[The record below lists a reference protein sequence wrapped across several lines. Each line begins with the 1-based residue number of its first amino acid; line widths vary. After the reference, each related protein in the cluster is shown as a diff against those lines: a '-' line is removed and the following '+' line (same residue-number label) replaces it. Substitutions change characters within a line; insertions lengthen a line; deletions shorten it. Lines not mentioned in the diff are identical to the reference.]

1 MKLNPFAKKNPGYL
15 AGIKADHAR
24 IQKELADK
32 TSALQTA
39 RDELTNRQQDLA
51 DEEARFPHRHSRT
64 ETEIALH
71 RQVEAGQVQVGT
83 LEYTVRDL
91 QRELAKL
98 SGIVNASADLKEAKA
113 TLTGLRT
120 MRQGLQGHQAQLEGQ
135 SRKLK
140 ARIETME
147 ARQYA
152 DIERAGQ
159 AMISAESEEPIPES
173 VARTDTE
180 LRVAKTALAQLEQ
193 QIQTVKD
200 ELASLPEQLRDAM
213 AAFQRCRA
221 TVAEVE
227 MKEQV
232 HSMASIFAKASVTA
246 YLRNFQGA
254 PNKLEIEIPDD
265 AVEAIR
271 SELEA
276 EVMND

>member
-1 MKLNPFAKKNPGYL
+1 MKLNPFTKKSPGYL

-39 RDELTNRQQDLA
+39 RDELADRQQDLA
-51 DEEARFPHRHSRT
+51 GEEARFPHRHSRT

-83 LEYTVRDL
+83 LEYAVRDL
-91 QRELAKL
+91 QRELGLL
-98 SGIVNASADLKEAKA
+98 SGIVNAAEDLKEAKA

-120 MRQGLQGHQAQLEGQ
+120 ARQGLQGHHAQLEGQ

-140 ARIETME
+140 ARIETLE

-152 DIERAGQ
+152 DIERAGL
-159 AMISAESEEPIPES
+159 AMISAESEEPIPDS

-200 ELASLPEQLRDAM
+200 ELTSLPEQLRDAM

-232 HSMASIFAKASVTA
+232 HSLAAVFAKASVTA

-265 AVEAIR
+265 AVEAMR

-276 EVMND
+276 EVMDD

>member
-1 MKLNPFAKKNPGYL
+1 MKLNPFTKKSPGYL

-32 TSALQTA
+32 TSALQAA
-39 RDELTNRQQDLA
+39 RDDLADRQQDLV

-83 LEYTVRDL
+83 LEYAVRDL
-91 QRELAKL
+91 QRELGLL
-98 SGIVNASADLKEAKA
+98 SGIVNAAEDLKEAKA

-120 MRQGLQGHQAQLEGQ
+120 ARQGLQGHHAQLEGQ

-140 ARIETME
+140 ARIETLE

-152 DIERAGQ
+152 DIERAGL
-159 AMISAESEEPIPES
+159 AMISAESEEPIPDS

-200 ELASLPEQLRDAM
+200 ELTSLPEQLRDAM

-232 HSMASIFAKASVTA
+232 HSLAAVFAKASVTA

-265 AVEAIR
+265 AVEAMR

-276 EVMND
+276 EVMDD

>member
-1 MKLNPFAKKNPGYL
+1 MKLNPFTKKSSGYL
-15 AGIKADHAR
+15 AGIKTDHAR

-32 TSALQTA
+32 TSALQTV
-39 RDELTNRQQDLA
+39 RDELADRQQDLA

-83 LEYTVRDL
+83 LEYAVRDL
-91 QRELAKL
+91 QRELGQL
-98 SGIVNASADLKEAKA
+98 SGIVNAAEDLKEAKS
-113 TLTGLRT
+113 TLTGLRR
-120 MRQGLQGHQAQLEGQ
+120 MRQGLQDHQAQLEGK

-140 ARIETME
+140 DRIATLE

-152 DIERAGQ
+152 DIERAGL
-159 AMISAESEEPIPES
+159 AMISAESEEPIPDS

-200 ELASLPEQLRDAM
+200 ELTSLPEQLRDAM

-232 HSMASIFAKASVTA
+232 HSLAAVFAKASVTA
-246 YLRNFQGA
+246 YLRNFQGV

-265 AVEAIR
+265 VVDAVR

-276 EVMND
+276 EALDS

>member
-1 MKLNPFAKKNPGYL
+1 MKLNPFTKKSPGYL
-15 AGIKADHAR
+15 AGIKADHVR

-39 RDELTNRQQDLA
+39 RDELADRQQDLA

-64 ETEIALH
+64 ETEIALN

-83 LEYTVRDL
+83 LEYAVRDL
-91 QRELAKL
+91 QRELGQL
-98 SGIVNASADLKEAKA
+98 SGIVNASADLKEAKN

-140 ARIETME
+140 ARIETLE

-152 DIERAGQ
+152 DIERAGL
-159 AMISAESEEPIPES
+159 AMIFAESEESIPES

-200 ELASLPEQLRDAM
+200 ELASLPEQLREAM
-213 AAFQRCRA
+213 QAFQRCRA

-232 HSMASIFAKASVTA
+232 HSLAAVFAKASVTA
-246 YLRNFQGA
+246 YLTNFQGA

-271 SELEA
+271 RELEA
-276 EVMND
+276 EVMDD

>member
-1 MKLNPFAKKNPGYL
+1 MKLNPFAKKSPGYL

-32 TSALQTA
+32 ASALQTA
-39 RDELTNRQQDLA
+39 RDELAERQQDLA

-83 LEYTVRDL
+83 LEYAVRDL
-91 QRELAKL
+91 QRELGLL
-98 SGIVNASADLKEAKA
+98 SGIVNAAEDLKEAKA

-120 MRQGLQGHQAQLEGQ
+120 ARQGLQGHHAQLEGQ

-140 ARIETME
+140 ARIETLE

-152 DIERAGQ
+152 DIERAGL
-159 AMISAESEEPIPES
+159 AMISAESEEPIPDS

-200 ELASLPEQLRDAM
+200 ELTSLPEQLRDAM

-232 HSMASIFAKASVTA
+232 HSLAAVFAKASVTA

-265 AVEAIR
+265 AVEAMR

-276 EVMND
+276 EVMDD

>member
-1 MKLNPFAKKNPGYL
+1 MKLNPFAKKTPGYL

-32 TSALQTA
+32 TTALQTA
-39 RDELTNRQQDLA
+39 RDELTDRQHDLV

-83 LEYTVRDL
+83 LEYAVRDL
-91 QRELAKL
+91 QRELSQL

-120 MRQGLQGHQAQLEGQ
+120 VRQGLQGHQAQLEGQ

-140 ARIETME
+140 ARIETLE

-152 DIERAGQ
+152 DIERAGL
-159 AMISAESEEPIPES
+159 AMISAESEEPIPDS

-200 ELASLPEQLRDAM
+200 ELTSLPEQLRDAM

-232 HSMASIFAKASVTA
+232 HSLAAVFAKASVTA

-265 AVEAIR
+265 VVEVIR
-271 SELEA
+271 SELAA
-276 EVMND
+276 EVMDD

>member
-1 MKLNPFAKKNPGYL
+1 MKLNPFTKKSPGYL

-39 RDELTNRQQDLA
+39 RDELADKQQDLA

-83 LEYTVRDL
+83 LEYAVRDL
-91 QRELAKL
+91 QRELGLL
-98 SGIVNASADLKEAKA
+98 SGIVNAAEDLKEAKA

-120 MRQGLQGHQAQLEGQ
+120 ARQGLQGHHAQLEGQ

-140 ARIETME
+140 ARIETLE

-152 DIERAGQ
+152 DIERAGL
-159 AMISAESEEPIPES
+159 AMISAESEEPIPDS

-200 ELASLPEQLRDAM
+200 ELTSLPEQLRDAM

-232 HSMASIFAKASVTA
+232 HSLAAVFAKASVTA

-265 AVEAIR
+265 AVEAMR

-276 EVMND
+276 EVMDD

>member
-1 MKLNPFAKKNPGYL
+1 MKLNPFTKKSPGYL

-39 RDELTNRQQDLA
+39 RDELADRQQDLA

-83 LEYTVRDL
+83 LEYAVRDL
-91 QRELAKL
+91 QRELGLL
-98 SGIVNASADLKEAKA
+98 SGIVNAAEDLKEAKA

-120 MRQGLQGHQAQLEGQ
+120 ARQGLQGHHAQLEGQ

-140 ARIETME
+140 ARIETLE

-152 DIERAGQ
+152 DIERAGL
-159 AMISAESEEPIPES
+159 AMISAESEEPIPDS

-200 ELASLPEQLRDAM
+200 ELTSLPEQLRDAM

-232 HSMASIFAKASVTA
+232 HSLAAVFAKASVTA

-265 AVEAIR
+265 AVEAMR
-271 SELEA
+271 RELEA
-276 EVMND
+276 EVMDD

>member
-1 MKLNPFAKKNPGYL
+1 MKLNPFAKKSPGYL

-39 RDELTNRQQDLA
+39 RDELADRQQDLA

-83 LEYTVRDL
+83 LEYAVRDL
-91 QRELAKL
+91 QRELGQL
-98 SGIVNASADLKEAKA
+98 SGIVNASTDLKEAKN

-140 ARIETME
+140 ARIETLE

-152 DIERAGQ
+152 DIERAGL

-232 HSMASIFAKASVTA
+232 HSLAAVFAKASVTA

-276 EVMND
+276 EVMDD

>member
-1 MKLNPFAKKNPGYL
+1 MKLNPFTKKSPGYL

-39 RDELTNRQQDLA
+39 RDELADRQQDLA

-83 LEYTVRDL
+83 LEYAVRDL
-91 QRELAKL
+91 QRELGLL
-98 SGIVNASADLKEAKA
+98 SGIVNAAEDLKEAKA

-120 MRQGLQGHQAQLEGQ
+120 ARQGLQGHHAQLEGQ

-140 ARIETME
+140 ARIETLE

-152 DIERAGQ
+152 DIERAGL
-159 AMISAESEEPIPES
+159 AMISAESEEPIPDS

-200 ELASLPEQLRDAM
+200 ELTSLPEQLRDAM

-232 HSMASIFAKASVTA
+232 YSLAAVFAKASVTA

-265 AVEAIR
+265 AVEAMR

-276 EVMND
+276 EVMDD

>member
-1 MKLNPFAKKNPGYL
+1 MKLNPFTKKSPGYL

-39 RDELTNRQQDLA
+39 RDELADRQQDLA

-83 LEYTVRDL
+83 LEYAVCDL
-91 QRELAKL
+91 QRELGLL
-98 SGIVNASADLKEAKA
+98 SGIVNAAEDLKEAKA

-120 MRQGLQGHQAQLEGQ
+120 ARQGLQGHHAQLEGQ

-140 ARIETME
+140 ARIETLE

-152 DIERAGQ
+152 DIERAGL
-159 AMISAESEEPIPES
+159 AMISAESEEPIPDS

-200 ELASLPEQLRDAM
+200 ELTSLPEQLRDAM

-232 HSMASIFAKASVTA
+232 HSLAAVFAKASVTA

-276 EVMND
+276 EVMDD

>member
-1 MKLNPFAKKNPGYL
+1 MKLNPFAKKSPGYL
-15 AGIKADHAR
+15 VGIKADHAR

-39 RDELTNRQQDLA
+39 RDELADRQQDLA

-83 LEYTVRDL
+83 LEYAVRDL
-91 QRELAKL
+91 QRELGQL
-98 SGIVNASADLKEAKA
+98 SGIVNASTDLKEAKA

-120 MRQGLQGHQAQLEGQ
+120 MRQGLQDHQAQLEEK

-140 ARIETME
+140 DRIASLE

-180 LRVAKTALAQLEQ
+180 IRIAKTALAQLEQ

-213 AAFQRCRA
+213 QAFQRCRA

-232 HSMASIFAKASVTA
+232 HSIASIFAKASVTA

-276 EVMND
+276 EVMDD

>member
-1 MKLNPFAKKNPGYL
+1 MKLNPFAKKSPGYL

-24 IQKELADK
+24 IQKELMDK

-39 RDELTNRQQDLA
+39 RDELADRQQDLA
-51 DEEARFPHRHSRT
+51 GEEARFPHRHSRT

-83 LEYTVRDL
+83 LEYAVRDL

-98 SGIVNASADLKEAKA
+98 SGIVNASTDLKEAKT

-135 SRKLK
+135 SGKLK
-140 ARIETME
+140 ARIETLE

-152 DIERAGQ
+152 DIERAGL
-159 AMISAESEEPIPES
+159 AMISAESEEPIPDS

-213 AAFQRCRA
+213 QAFQRCRA

-276 EVMND
+276 EVMDD

>member
-1 MKLNPFAKKNPGYL
+1 MKLNPFTKKSPGYL

-32 TSALQTA
+32 TSALQSA
-39 RDELTNRQQDLA
+39 RDDLADRQQDLV

-83 LEYTVRDL
+83 LEYAVRDL
-91 QRELAKL
+91 QRELSQL

-120 MRQGLQGHQAQLEGQ
+120 VRQGLQGHQAQLEGQ

-140 ARIETME
+140 ARIETLE

-152 DIERAGQ
+152 DIERAGL
-159 AMISAESEEPIPES
+159 AMISAESEEPIPDS

-213 AAFQRCRA
+213 QAFQRCRA

-232 HSMASIFAKASVTA
+232 HSLAAVFAKASVTA

-276 EVMND
+276 EVMDD

>member
-1 MKLNPFAKKNPGYL
+1 MKLNPFTKKSPGYL

-39 RDELTNRQQDLA
+39 RDELADRQQDLA

-83 LEYTVRDL
+83 LEYAVCDL
-91 QRELAKL
+91 QRELGLL
-98 SGIVNASADLKEAKA
+98 SGIVNAAEDLKEAKA

-120 MRQGLQGHQAQLEGQ
+120 ARQGLQGHHAQLEGQ

-140 ARIETME
+140 ARIETLE

-152 DIERAGQ
+152 DIERAGL
-159 AMISAESEEPIPES
+159 AMISAESEEPIPDS
-173 VARTDTE
+173 VARTDIE

-200 ELASLPEQLRDAM
+200 ELTSLPEQLRDAM

-232 HSMASIFAKASVTA
+232 HSLAAVFAKASVTA

-265 AVEAIR
+265 AVEAMR

-276 EVMND
+276 EVMDD

>member
-1 MKLNPFAKKNPGYL
+1 MKLNPFAKKSPGYL

-24 IQKELADK
+24 IQKELMDK

-39 RDELTNRQQDLA
+39 RDELADRQQDLA
-51 DEEARFPHRHSRT
+51 GEEARFPHRHSRT

-83 LEYTVRDL
+83 LEYAVRDL
-91 QRELAKL
+91 QRELGQL
-98 SGIVNASADLKEAKA
+98 SDIVNASTDLKEAKT

-135 SRKLK
+135 SGKLK
-140 ARIETME
+140 ARIETLE

-152 DIERAGQ
+152 DIERAGL

-200 ELASLPEQLRDAM
+200 KLASLPAQLSDAM
-213 AAFQRCRA
+213 AEFQRCRV

-276 EVMND
+276 EVMDD

>member
-1 MKLNPFAKKNPGYL
+1 MKLNPFTKKSPGYL

-39 RDELTNRQQDLA
+39 RDELADRQQDLA

-83 LEYTVRDL
+83 LEYAVRDL
-91 QRELAKL
+91 QRELGLL
-98 SGIVNASADLKEAKA
+98 SGIVNAAEDLKEAKA

-120 MRQGLQGHQAQLEGQ
+120 ARQGLQGHHAQLEGQ

-140 ARIETME
+140 ARIETLE

-152 DIERAGQ
+152 DIERAGL
-159 AMISAESEEPIPES
+159 AMISAESEEPIPDS

-200 ELASLPEQLRDAM
+200 ELTSLPEQLRDAM

-232 HSMASIFAKASVTA
+232 HSLAAVFAKASVTA

-276 EVMND
+276 EVMDD

>member
-1 MKLNPFAKKNPGYL
+1 MKLNPFTKKSPGYL

-39 RDELTNRQQDLA
+39 RDELADRQQDLA

-83 LEYTVRDL
+83 LEYAVRDL
-91 QRELAKL
+91 QRELGLL
-98 SGIVNASADLKEAKA
+98 SGIVNAAEDLKEAKA

-120 MRQGLQGHQAQLEGQ
+120 ARQGLQGHHAQLEGQ

-140 ARIETME
+140 ARIETLE

-152 DIERAGQ
+152 DIERAGL
-159 AMISAESEEPIPES
+159 AMISAESEEPIPDS

-200 ELASLPEQLRDAM
+200 ELTSLPEQLRDAM

-232 HSMASIFAKASVTA
+232 HSLAAVFAKASVTA

-265 AVEAIR
+265 AVEAMR

-276 EVMND
+276 EVMDD

>member
-1 MKLNPFAKKNPGYL
+1 MKLNPFAKKSPGYL

-24 IQKELADK
+24 IQKELMDK

-39 RDELTNRQQDLA
+39 RDELADRQQDLA

-83 LEYTVRDL
+83 LEYAVCDL
-91 QRELAKL
+91 QRELGLL
-98 SGIVNASADLKEAKA
+98 SGIVNAAEDLKEAKA

-120 MRQGLQGHQAQLEGQ
+120 ARQGLQGHHAQLEGQ

-140 ARIETME
+140 ARIETLE

-152 DIERAGQ
+152 DIERAGL
-159 AMISAESEEPIPES
+159 AMISAESEEPIPDS

-200 ELASLPEQLRDAM
+200 ELTSLPEQLRDAM

-232 HSMASIFAKASVTA
+232 HSLAAVFAKASVTA

-265 AVEAIR
+265 AVEAMR

-276 EVMND
+276 EVMDD

>member
-1 MKLNPFAKKNPGYL
+1 MKLNPFTKKSPGYL

-39 RDELTNRQQDLA
+39 RDELADRQQDLA

-83 LEYTVRDL
+83 LEYAVRDL
-91 QRELAKL
+91 QRELGQL
-98 SGIVNASADLKEAKA
+98 SDIVNASTDLKEAKN

-120 MRQGLQGHQAQLEGQ
+120 VRQGLQGHQAQLEGQ

-140 ARIETME
+140 ARIETLE

-152 DIERAGQ
+152 DIERAGL

-200 ELASLPEQLRDAM
+200 ELANLPEQLREAM
-213 AAFQRCRA
+213 QAFQRCLA

-232 HSMASIFAKASVTA
+232 HSLAAVFAKASVTA

-265 AVEAIR
+265 AVEAMR
-271 SELEA
+271 RELEA
-276 EVMND
+276 EVMDD

>member
-1 MKLNPFAKKNPGYL
+1 MKLNPFTKKSPGYL

-32 TSALQTA
+32 TSALQSA
-39 RDELTNRQQDLA
+39 RNELADRQQDLA

-83 LEYTVRDL
+83 LEYAVRDL
-91 QRELAKL
+91 QRELGLL
-98 SGIVNASADLKEAKA
+98 SGIVNAAEDLKEAKA

-120 MRQGLQGHQAQLEGQ
+120 ARQGLQGHHAQLEGQ

-140 ARIETME
+140 ARIETLE

-152 DIERAGQ
+152 DIERAGL
-159 AMISAESEEPIPES
+159 AMISAESEEPIPDS

-200 ELASLPEQLRDAM
+200 ELTSLPEQLRDAM

-232 HSMASIFAKASVTA
+232 HSLAAVFAKASVTA

-265 AVEAIR
+265 AVEAMR

-276 EVMND
+276 EVMDD

>member
-1 MKLNPFAKKNPGYL
+1 MKLNPFTKKSPGYL

-39 RDELTNRQQDLA
+39 RDELADRQQDLA

-83 LEYTVRDL
+83 LEYAVRDL

-98 SGIVNASADLKEAKA
+98 SGIVNAAEDLKEAKA

-120 MRQGLQGHQAQLEGQ
+120 ARQGLQDHQAQLERK
-135 SRKLK
+135 SRKLND
-140 ARIETME
+140 RIVALE

-159 AMISAESEEPIPES
+159 AMASESEEPIPDS

-193 QIQTVKD
+193 QIQTVKN

-213 AAFQRCRA
+213 QAFKRCRA

-232 HSMASIFAKASVTA
+232 HSLAAVFAKASVSA
-246 YLRNFQGA
+246 YLRNFHGA

-265 AVEAIR
+265 VVEAIR
-271 SELEA
+271 SELET
-276 EVMND
+276 EVMDD

>member
-1 MKLNPFAKKNPGYL
+1 MKLNPFTKKSPGYL

-39 RDELTNRQQDLA
+39 RDELADRQQDLA

-64 ETEIALH
+64 ETEIALY

-83 LEYTVRDL
+83 LEYAVRDL

-140 ARIETME
+140 ARIETLE

-152 DIERAGQ
+152 DIERAGL
-159 AMISAESEEPIPES
+159 AMISAESEEPIPDS

-200 ELASLPEQLRDAM
+200 ELTSLPEQLRDAM

-232 HSMASIFAKASVTA
+232 HSLAAVFAKASVTA

-265 AVEAIR
+265 AVEAMR
-271 SELEA
+271 RELEA
-276 EVMND
+276 EVMDD

>member
-1 MKLNPFAKKNPGYL
+1 MKLNLFAKKTPGYL
-15 AGIKADHAR
+15 AGIKADHAH

-39 RDELTNRQQDLA
+39 RDELADRQQDLA

-71 RQVEAGQVQVGT
+71 RQVEAGQVQIGM
-83 LEYTVRDL
+83 LEYAVRDL

-98 SGIVNASADLKEAKA
+98 SGIVNASADLKEVKA

-140 ARIETME
+140 ARIETLE

-152 DIERAGQ
+152 DIERAGL
-159 AMISAESEEPIPES
+159 AMISAESEEPIPDS

-200 ELASLPEQLRDAM
+200 ELTSLPEQLRDAM

-232 HSMASIFAKASVTA
+232 HSMAAVFAKASVSA

>member
-1 MKLNPFAKKNPGYL
+1 MKLNPFTKKSPGYL

-39 RDELTNRQQDLA
+39 RDELADRQQDLA

-83 LEYTVRDL
+83 LEYAVCDL
-91 QRELAKL
+91 QRELGLL
-98 SGIVNASADLKEAKA
+98 SGIVNAAEDLKEAKA

-120 MRQGLQGHQAQLEGQ
+120 ARQGLQGHHAQLEGQ

-140 ARIETME
+140 ARIETLE

-152 DIERAGQ
+152 DIERAGL
-159 AMISAESEEPIPES
+159 AMISAESEEPIPDS

-200 ELASLPEQLRDAM
+200 ELTSLPEQLRDAM

-232 HSMASIFAKASVTA
+232 HSLAAVFAKASVTA

-265 AVEAIR
+265 AVEAMR

-276 EVMND
+276 EVMDD

>member
-1 MKLNPFAKKNPGYL
+1 MKLNPFTKKSSGYL

-39 RDELTNRQQDLA
+39 RDELADRQQDLA
-51 DEEARFPHRHSRT
+51 GEEARFPHRHSRT

-83 LEYTVRDL
+83 LEYAVRDL

-98 SGIVNASADLKEAKA
+98 SGIVNASTDLKEAKT

-135 SRKLK
+135 SGKLK
-140 ARIETME
+140 ARIETLE

-152 DIERAGQ
+152 DIERAGL
-159 AMISAESEEPIPES
+159 AMISAESEEPIPDS

-213 AAFQRCRA
+213 QAFQRCRA

-271 SELEA
+271 RELEA
-276 EVMND
+276 EVMDD

>member
-1 MKLNPFAKKNPGYL
+1 MKLNPFAKKSPGYL

-24 IQKELADK
+24 IQKELMDK

-39 RDELTNRQQDLA
+39 RDELADRQQDLA
-51 DEEARFPHRHSRT
+51 GEEARFPHRHSRT

-83 LEYTVRDL
+83 LEYAVRDL

-98 SGIVNASADLKEAKA
+98 SGIVNASTDLKEAKT

-135 SRKLK
+135 SGKLK
-140 ARIETME
+140 ARIETLE

-152 DIERAGQ
+152 DIERAGL

-200 ELASLPEQLRDAM
+200 KLASLPAQLSDAM
-213 AAFQRCRA
+213 AEFQRCRV

-276 EVMND
+276 EVMDD

>member
-1 MKLNPFAKKNPGYL
+1 MKLNPFAKKSPGYL

-24 IQKELADK
+24 IQKELMDK

-39 RDELTNRQQDLA
+39 RDELADRQQDLA
-51 DEEARFPHRHSRT
+51 GEEARFPHRHSRT

-83 LEYTVRDL
+83 LEYAVRDL

-98 SGIVNASADLKEAKA
+98 SGIVNASTDLKEAKT

-135 SRKLK
+135 SGKLK
-140 ARIETME
+140 ARIETLE

-152 DIERAGQ
+152 DIERAGL

-200 ELASLPEQLRDAM
+200 KLASLPAQLSDAM
-213 AAFQRCRA
+213 AEFQRCRA

-276 EVMND
+276 EVMDD

>member
-1 MKLNPFAKKNPGYL
+1 MKLNPFTKKSPGYL

-39 RDELTNRQQDLA
+39 RDELADRQQDLA

-64 ETEIALH
+64 ETEIALY

-83 LEYTVRDL
+83 LEYSVRDL

-113 TLTGLRT
+113 SLTGLRT
-120 MRQGLQGHQAQLEGQ
+120 VRQGLQGHQAQLEEQ

-140 ARIETME
+140 ARIETLE

-152 DIERAGQ
+152 DIERAGL
-159 AMISAESEEPIPES
+159 AMISAESEEPIPDS

-180 LRVAKTALAQLEQ
+180 LRIAKTALAQLEQ

-232 HSMASIFAKASVTA
+232 HSLAAVFAKASVSA

-271 SELEA
+271 RELEA
-276 EVMND
+276 EVMDD

>member
-1 MKLNPFAKKNPGYL
+1 MKLNPFTKKSPGYL

-32 TSALQTA
+32 TSALQAA
-39 RDELTNRQQDLA
+39 RDDLADRQQDLV

-83 LEYTVRDL
+83 LEYAVRDL
-91 QRELAKL
+91 QRELSQL

-120 MRQGLQGHQAQLEGQ
+120 VRQGLQGHQAQLEGQ

-140 ARIETME
+140 ARIETLE

-152 DIERAGQ
+152 DIERAGL
-159 AMISAESEEPIPES
+159 AMISAESEEPIPDS

-200 ELASLPEQLRDAM
+200 ELTSLPEQLRDAM

-232 HSMASIFAKASVTA
+232 HSLAAVFAKASVTA

-265 AVEAIR
+265 AVEAMR

-276 EVMND
+276 EVMDD

>member
-1 MKLNPFAKKNPGYL
+1 MKLNPFTKKSPGYL

-39 RDELTNRQQDLA
+39 RDELADRQQDLA

-64 ETEIALH
+64 ETEIALY

-83 LEYTVRDL
+83 LEYAVRDL

-113 TLTGLRT
+113 SLTGLRT
-120 MRQGLQGHQAQLEGQ
+120 VRQGLQGHQAQLEEQ

-140 ARIETME
+140 ARIETLE

-152 DIERAGQ
+152 DIERAGL
-159 AMISAESEEPIPES
+159 AMISAESEEPIPDS

-232 HSMASIFAKASVTA
+232 HSLAAVFAKASVSA

-271 SELEA
+271 RELEA
-276 EVMND
+276 EVMDD

>member
-1 MKLNPFAKKNPGYL
+1 MKFNPFTKKSPGYL

-32 TSALQTA
+32 TSALQSA
-39 RDELTNRQQDLA
+39 RDELADRQQDLA
-51 DEEARFPHRHSRT
+51 DEETRFPHRHSRP

-71 RQVEAGQVQVGT
+71 RQVEAWQVQVGT
-83 LEYTVRDL
+83 LEYAVRDL

-120 MRQGLQGHQAQLEGQ
+120 MHQGLQGHQAQLEGQ

-140 ARIETME
+140 ARIAALE

-152 DIERAGQ
+152 DIERAGL

-200 ELASLPEQLRDAM
+200 ELANLPEQLREAM
-213 AAFQRCRA
+213 QAFQRCRA

-232 HSMASIFAKASVTA
+232 HSLAEVFAKASVTA

-265 AVEAIR
+265 AVEAMR
-271 SELEA
+271 RELEA
-276 EVMND
+276 EVMDD

>member
-1 MKLNPFAKKNPGYL
+1 MKLNPFTKKSPGYL
-15 AGIKADHAR
+15 AGIKADHVR
-24 IQKELADK
+24 TQKELADK

-39 RDELTNRQQDLA
+39 RDELADRQQDLA

-71 RQVEAGQVQVGT
+71 RQVEAGQVQVGM
-83 LEYTVRDL
+83 LEYAVRDL
-91 QRELAKL
+91 QRELGQL
-98 SGIVNASADLKEAKA
+98 SGIVNATEDLKEAKS

-120 MRQGLQGHQAQLEGQ
+120 MRQGLQDHQAQLEGK

-140 ARIETME
+140 ARIETLE

-152 DIERAGQ
+152 DIERAGL
-159 AMISAESEEPIPES
+159 AMIFAESEESIPES

-200 ELASLPEQLRDAM
+200 ELASLPEQLREAM
-213 AAFQRCRA
+213 QAFQRCRA

-232 HSMASIFAKASVTA
+232 HSLAAVFAKASVTA
-246 YLRNFQGA
+246 YLTNFQGA

-271 SELEA
+271 RELEA
-276 EVMND
+276 EVMDD

>member
-1 MKLNPFAKKNPGYL
+1 MKLNPFTKKSPGYL

-32 TSALQTA
+32 TSALQSA
-39 RDELTNRQQDLA
+39 RDDLADRQQDLA

-64 ETEIALH
+64 ETEIALN

-83 LEYTVRDL
+83 LEYAVRDL
-91 QRELAKL
+91 QRELGQL
-98 SGIVNASADLKEAKA
+98 SGIVNAAEDLKEAKA

-140 ARIETME
+140 ARIETLE

-152 DIERAGQ
+152 DIERAGL
-159 AMISAESEEPIPES
+159 AMIFAESEEPIPES

-193 QIQTVKD
+193 QTQTVKD

-213 AAFQRCRA
+213 QAFKRCRA

-232 HSMASIFAKASVTA
+232 HSMATIFAKASVTA
-246 YLRNFQGA
+246 YLTNFQGV

-271 SELEA
+271 RELEA
-276 EVMND
+276 EVMDD